1 MTTANP
7 SQQSVLNRSSKDKF
21 LLVLNLPPILKKLSK
36 QDKNISIDP
45 LQVSVHGS
53 VVPTISVPP
62 QSLGFGGQTYNVT
75 SYARPNYTPLKV
87 NFILDNEFSN
97 YYVLWKWLSVLNDPK
112 ESEYA
117 GTPPN
122 YSSYK
127 DIIESGLPEYQTNIS
142 LLALNEYNE
151 TTVEFIYYNAFIT
164 SLGSIDYSYRTTD
177 LIESSAEFQ
186 FSQLDIKKLL

>member
-7 SQQSVLNRSSKDKF
+7 TQQSVLNRSSKDKF
-21 LLVLNLPPILKKLSK
+21 LLVLNLPPILKKRSIT
-36 QDKNISIDP
+36 DRNISIDP

-75 SYARPNYTPLKV
+75 SYTRPNYAPLKV
-87 NFILDNEFSN
+87 NFIVDNSFNN
-97 YYVLWKWLSVLNDPK
+97 YYVLWKWLSILNDPK

-122 YSSYK
+122 LTTYK
-127 DIIESGLPEYQTNIS
+127 DNIAAGLPEYQSNIS

-151 TTVEFIYYNAFIT
+151 SVLEFVYYNAFIT
-164 SLGSIDYSYRTTD
+164 SLGSIDYSYRTSD

>member
-1 MTTANP
+1 MATANP
-7 SQQSVLNRSSKDKF
+7 TQQSILNRSSKDKF
-21 LLVLNLPPILKKLSK
+21 LLVLNLPPVLKKRSIE
-36 QDKNISIDP
+36 DKNISIDP

-62 QSLGFGGQTYNVT
+62 QALGFGGQTYNVT
-75 SYARPNYTPLKV
+75 SYARPNYAPLKV
-87 NFILDNEFSN
+87 NFIVDNSFNN
-97 YYVLWKWLSVLNDPK
+97 YYVLWKWLSILNDPR
-112 ESEYA
+112 ESEYS

-122 YSSYK
+122 LTTYK
-127 DIIESGLPEYQTNIS
+127 DNIEAGLPEYQTNIS

-151 TTVEFIYYNAFIT
+151 SILEFTYYNAFIT
-164 SLGSIDYSYRTTD
+164 TLGGIDYSYRTSD